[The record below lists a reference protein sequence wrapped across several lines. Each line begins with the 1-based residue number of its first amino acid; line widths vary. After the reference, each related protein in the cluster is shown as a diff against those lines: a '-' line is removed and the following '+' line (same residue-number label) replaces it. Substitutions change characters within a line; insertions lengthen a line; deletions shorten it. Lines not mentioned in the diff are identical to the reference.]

1 MKNDGL
7 AEAPYASQTFAVF
20 RVARLLTPLLRLTL
34 FAANSASAAPL
45 RRTAVQPARP
55 IEDQR

>member
-7 AEAPYASQTFAVF
+7 PKRRYASQTFAVF
-20 RVARLLTPLLRLTL
+20 R
-34 FAANSASAAPL
+34 
-45 RRTAVQPARP
+45 QPARP